1 MKIAARPKVPAP
13 APLVIRKEDESMGEF
28 MSRIVTTF
36 EKENKKRPRKRALN
50 ALENSVPRER
60 SVPKIMVEPGKPLSL
75 EEQIMNDMLL
85 SYQHDRDLDKPQQ
98 QELLNYDVLL
108 RTNRIIKRVLMPPP
122 RFKDDFFFTH
132 LYQEDQ
138 TSPKLGRG
146 RRKRGTNRT
155 TVTDPSVRFNSG
167 FSSSR

>member
-85 SYQHDRDLDKPQQ
+85 SY
-98 QELLNYDVLL
+98 
-108 RTNRIIKRVLMPPP
+108 
-122 RFKDDFFFTH
+122 
-132 LYQEDQ
+132 
-138 TSPKLGRG
+138 
-146 RRKRGTNRT
+146 
-155 TVTDPSVRFNSG
+155 
-167 FSSSR
+167 